1 MTNEEAQA
9 RIAWLVR
16 EIDRH
21 DRLYYVEARP
31 VIGDRD
37 YDLLYNELLKL
48 EKDYPQFLDPN
59 SPTQRV
65 SGAPIS
71 GFEQVRHD
79 PPMQSLDKTHSKDEL
94 ADFDKYV
101 REQLSSLVPHPSSLD
116 FTYLVE
122 PKVDGVSMSLRY
134 ENRRLV
140 RAATRGNGVVGD
152 DVTQNVRTIK
162 AVPLTLPDMLIA
174 FSVIRMRISDTSEE
188 FLLLIWL
195 LSLL

>member
-1 MTNEEAQA
+1 MTEEVAKA
-9 RIAWLVR
+9 RMAWLVA

-37 YDLLYNELLKL
+37 YDRLYDELLAL
-48 EKDYPQFLDPN
+48 ERAYPQFLDPD

-65 SGAPIS
+65 SGAPVA
-71 GFEQVRHD
+71 GFAQVRHD
-79 PPMQSLDKTHSKDEL
+79 PPMQSLDKTHSRGEL
-94 ADFDKYV
+94 ADFDAMV
-101 REQLSSLVPHPSSLD
+101 RREVSG

-140 RAATRGNGVVGD
+140 RAATRGNGQVGD
-152 DVTQNVRTIK
+152 DVTQNVRTIRS
-162 AVPLTLPDMLIA
+162 VPLTLPAEAPADRK
-174 FSVIRMRISDTSEE
+174 SVV
-188 FLLLIWL
+188 
-195 LSLL
+195 